1 MEVRAVITADIID
14 SSMNPNFEQRLK
26 QKLQMLNSPGLLT
39 PFTLYRGDEIQAVC
53 QQLQTLPNIIRQLRY
68 YSLPLKLRIGVG
80 IGEIE
85 TKGSTTNNSWEM
97 NGDAFFK
104 ARNALDK
111 IKKDKKPKTKFA
123 TESEIFDLTG
133 NIIYEL
139 VDNLV
144 DNWTDAQWEAISI
157 LEKQGTYQR
166 TANILNV
173 SRQSVQKR
181 CYAANWELVKNSE
194 SALVQLLEYYFY

>member
-1 MEVRAVITADIID
+1 MKVMAVITADIID
-14 SSMNPNFEQRLK
+14 SSTHPNFEQELK
-26 QKLQMLNSPGLLT
+26 QKLQTLNSPGLLT

-53 QQLQTLPNIIRQLRY
+53 QQLQTLPNIIRQLRF

-80 IGEIE
+80 IGKIE
-85 TKGSTTNNSWEM
+85 TNGSTANNSWEM

-104 ARNALDK
+104 ARDALDK
-111 IKKDKKPKTKFA
+111 IKKDKRPKTKFV

-139 VDNLV
+139 VDNLIA
-144 DNWTDAQWEAISI
+144 NWTAAQWEAISI
-157 LEKQGTYQR
+157 LEKHGTYQQV
-166 TANILNV
+166 ANILNV

-194 SALVQLLEYYFY
+194 NGLAQLLEYYFY